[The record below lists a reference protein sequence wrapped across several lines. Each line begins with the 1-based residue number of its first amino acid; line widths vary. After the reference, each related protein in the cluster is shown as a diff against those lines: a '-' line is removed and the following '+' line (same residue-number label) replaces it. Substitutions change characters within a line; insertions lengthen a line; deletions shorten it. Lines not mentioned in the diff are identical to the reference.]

1 MKIVFIESPTPWSI
15 TQHAQIPLGILY
27 LSTILKKI
35 HYDVSIFRPKT
46 VEECSLVAD
55 ANVIA
60 FSGTT
65 LEYSMI
71 VECAKYIKNIN
82 PDVILWIGGIHA
94 TSLPQEVADSKLFD
108 SIAIGE
114 GENIIGQMALDSQQ
128 NSPKQF
134 YYGKP
139 VKDLNSIPIPDRSM
153 ITGAHGLTIFS
164 FGTNYIGTGSENIIS
179 SRGCPFDCHFC
190 SSKIM
195 GGKNVR
201 FRSVDNMIEEVEYII
216 NNFGCKQLR
225 FADDNITSKK
235 TRLIELC
242 SRLKHYD
249 LAWKCSARSSTLT
262 DKVCKALSEGGCK
275 EVSVGIE
282 TGDQRVLD
290 FLNKQTDLKS
300 MQKGCATAANWG
312 LNVRGLFM
320 IGTPGELKD
329 SPELTMD
336 FIELTRFHSITLAF
350 FTPLPGSAIFQDPK
364 RFNCEILSKDYS
376 KYNKHFW
383 VHKNGES
390 ELNDI
395 GHFLLIDNKFLTI
408 DEQKSNIE
416 RMKTYF
422 QQSTLNNKG

>member
-1 MKIVFIESPTPWSI
+1 
-15 TQHAQIPLGILY
+15 
-27 LSTILKKI
+27 
-35 HYDVSIFRPKT
+35 
-46 VEECSLVAD
+46 
-55 ANVIA
+55 
-60 FSGTT
+60 
-65 LEYSMI
+65 
-71 VECAKYIKNIN
+71 
-82 PDVILWIGGIHA
+82 
-94 TSLPQEVADSKLFD
+94 
-108 SIAIGE
+108 
-114 GENIIGQMALDSQQ
+114 
-128 NSPKQF
+128 
-134 YYGKP
+134 
-139 VKDLNSIPIPDRSM
+139 M

-195 GGKNVR
+195 CGKSVR
-201 FRSVDNMIEEVEYII
+201 FRSVDNMIEEVEYIL

-249 LAWKCSARSSTLT
+249 LAWKCSARASTLT
-262 DKVCKALSEGGCK
+262 DKVCNALSEGGCK

-320 IGTPGELKD
+320 IGTPGELID
-329 SPELTMD
+329 SPELTME
-336 FIELTRFHSITLAF
+336 FIENTRFHSITLAF

-364 RFNCEILSKDYS
+364 RFSCEILSKDYS

-422 QQSTLNNKG
+422 QNSSLNNRG